1 MDFGAIMQANLELVF
16 GERDP
21 TRRIE
26 AIRRLYSEN
35 AKLHEPHRSA
45 QGHEAISQAV
55 TDLLASLPPDFR
67 FTPIRPGLGHNGI
80 GRLQWRAGPPHG
92 PAAVTGTDIAY
103 IEDGLIQSLY
113 VFLDQPAEPD

>member
-1 MDFGAIMQANLELVF
+1 MDYGAIMQSDLELVF

-21 TRRIE
+21 TRRKE

-67 FTPIRPGLGHNGI
+67 TPIRPGLGHNGVQA
-80 GRLQWRAGPPHG
+80 RPTVPLQ
-92 PAAVTGTDIAY
+92 
-103 IEDGLIQSLY
+103 
-113 VFLDQPAEPD
+113 